1 MVHAAG
7 DRVGTLMGDEG
18 AMLEGLTIDEAA
30 ARVLPH
36 LARQVDEFVVGE
48 YD

>member
-1 MVHAAG
+1 
-7 DRVGTLMGDEG
+7 MGDEG

-30 ARVLPH
+30 ALVLPH

-48 YD
+48 LKGDASL